1 MMDGLPKSV
10 RVGPHDIRFAD
21 LTGADAKKNFGTFD
35 PSTQEICLK
44 DKYPSGSQA
53 VDTVLHEVLHAI
65 FSVGGVEPKQG
76 EEHIVLVLGTFMTQ
90 VIRDNPELIAWMQKT
105 VKK

>member
-10 RVGPHDIRFAD
+10 RVGPHDIKITILPAAD
-21 LTGADAKKNFGTFD
+21 MADDFGTIEMANLEMRLCD
-35 PSTQEICLK
+35 Q
-44 DKYPSGSQA
+44 YAAGSMA

-65 FSVGGVEPKQG
+65 WHVSLKETQA
-76 EEHIVLVLGTFMTQ
+76 EEAIVSTISSQLTQ
-90 VIRDNPELIAWMQKT
+90 VIRDNPEFVKWMQQT